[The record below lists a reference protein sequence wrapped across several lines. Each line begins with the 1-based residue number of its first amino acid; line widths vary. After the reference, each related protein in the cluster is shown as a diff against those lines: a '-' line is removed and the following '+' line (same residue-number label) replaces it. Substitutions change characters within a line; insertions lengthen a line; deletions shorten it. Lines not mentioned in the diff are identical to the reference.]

1 MNKEYFNGTRFGFIL
16 ILIWL
21 ILLTGFTMYDKI
33 DSSKVQIRE
42 TIVLPPEIELIGDI
56 DYE

>member
-1 MNKEYFNGTRFGFIL
+1 MNKKDLNGIRFGFIL

-21 ILLTGFTMYDKI
+21 VLLTGFIIYDKI
-33 DSSKVQIRE
+33 NSSKVQIKE

>member
-21 ILLTGFTMYDKI
+21 ALLTGFMIYDKM

-42 TIVLPPEIELIGDI
+42 TIVLPPEIEAIGDI